1 MGSLARRMGLS
12 SPVTRAVLE
21 AATRSADDR
30 LGPVHLEELLRAA
43 GRSFGPLRI
52 VEPTGHHGKKRFS
65 KLVLSRE
72 LLMGYRVLLHQRL
85 GSV

>member
-30 LGPVHLEELLRAA
+30 LGPVNLEELLRAA
-43 GRSFGPLRI
+43 GRSFGHLRN
-52 VEPTGHHGKKRFS
+52 VEQTGYHKKTI
-65 KLVLSRE
+65 
-72 LLMGYRVLLHQRL
+72 Q
-85 GSV
+85 